1 MQDNVSSNPSFFSIR
16 SFHFVEMTREIS
28 RLSLFLSSFFSFLIT
43 DLGVTQYR
51 GQFTVTRTLHA
62 FAPSVIIVLSTRD
75 GTRISVGLGGEA
87 HTSPFVN
94 CLTCSIRLSHDRP
107 WKIIRVRN
115 IVEWP
120 RYALVEIFYTL
131 PIKTNAWVRCLDS
144 CDFICKRKGESSD
157 AESLISSFVR
167 ITNYWNIEILKVHL
181 ERAHG
186 SLSPSIIVLSIIPS
200 NRARSIDYRQN

>member
-28 RLSLFLSSFFSFLIT
+28 RLSLFLSFSFLIT
-43 DLGVTQYR
+43 DLGVTQY
-51 GQFTVTRTLHA
+51 QFTVTRTLHA

-94 CLTCSIRLSHDRP
+94 CLTCSVRLSHDRP

-115 IVEWP
+115 IYRGVTEVRSRWNILFVADKNQ
-120 RYALVEIFYTL
+120 RMSKMSRFLRFYLQKKGRIFGRG
-131 PIKTNAWVRCLDS
+131 IF
-144 CDFICKRKGESSD
+144 DFEFRD
-157 AESLISSFVR
+157 LR